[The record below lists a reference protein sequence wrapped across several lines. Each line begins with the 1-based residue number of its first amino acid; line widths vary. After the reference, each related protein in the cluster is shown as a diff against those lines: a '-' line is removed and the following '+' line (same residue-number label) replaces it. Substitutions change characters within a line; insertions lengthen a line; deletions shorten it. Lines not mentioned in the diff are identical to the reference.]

1 MRARGFSLIELMIV
15 LTIIATLAALAIPN
29 LIRAKMAANE
39 VASIAMIKSFGTSQE
54 LYKRTDWDGNG
65 TLEYAQNIGPN
76 GGNGNL
82 ESLYFNIKS
91 NSITGLMDSA
101 VINAEIPN
109 TGVTT
114 SVTPRNGY
122 MYYVQLG
129 TAFPTVTTYVNSKGA
144 MTQGYSIC
152 GLPNQYSLS
161 GVNTYQMNSTG
172 VIFAKDQGASTLVPA
187 YNVNPA
193 NAWAVAQ

>member
-1 MRARGFSLIELMIV
+1 MRARGFSLLELMIV

-54 LYKRTDWDGNG
+54 LYHRTDWDGNG
-65 TLEYAQNIGPN
+65 FLEYAQNIGPN

-91 NSITGLMDSA
+91 NSITGLMDSS
-101 VINAEIPN
+101 VINAEVPKS
-109 TGVTT
+109 GSYTT
-114 SVTPRNGY
+114 VTPRNGY
-122 MYYVQLG
+122 MFYVQLG
-129 TAFPTVTTYVNSKGA
+129 TAFPIVTSYVNSKGA

-161 GVNTYQMNSTG
+161 GVNSFQMNSNG
-172 VIFAKDQGASTLVPA
+172 VIFAKDQGANTLVPA
-187 YNVNPA
+187 YNVNPV
-193 NAWAVAQ
+193 NAWVVTQ